1 MKTSYLVTKLLG
13 KLVRR
18 FISHATLS
26 LWLLRPIVFP
36 QILFRP
42 LPTKASESRNAFSQI
57 QSSSFLLRINCTL
70 NPKSA
75 SLCCF
80 QIVHSV
86 LHCCTLRLFSNHSQR
101 FVPWGCKLLAGA
113 PGHLKGS
120 THGWCLESC
129 ECECI
134 KWIFLDE
141 WYVNYF
147 DVSLLVF
154 MLMLMMMCV
163 YQVSIF
169 RWVIKY
175 FDVSSVMLMLMLVMM
190 CVCTLYIK
198 WAS

>member
-1 MKTSYLVTKLLG
+1 MSYIGLRARWPAKRQWRHLVTKLLG

-26 LWLLRPIVFP
+26 LWLLRPLVFP

-129 ECECI
+129 ECVCI
-134 KWIFLDE
+134 KWIFWDE
-141 WYVNYF
+141 W
-147 DVSLLVF
+147 SII
-154 MLMLMMMCV
+154 LMFHCWSSCWCWCWCWWWCV
-163 YQVSIF
+163 
-169 RWVIKY
+169 
-175 FDVSSVMLMLMLVMM
+175 
-190 CVCTLYIK
+190 YIK
-198 WAS
+198 WASLDEWSNILMFRRWC

>member
-1 MKTSYLVTKLLG
+1 MKTSYLVTKLFG
-13 KLVRR
+13 KLVRL

-26 LWLLRPIVFP
+26 LWLLRPLVFP

-42 LPTKASESRNAFSQI
+42 LPTKARGSRNAFSQI
-57 QSSSFLLRINCTL
+57 QSSFFLLRINCTL

-129 ECECI
+129 ECVCI

-141 WYVNYF
+141 W
-147 DVSLLVF
+147 SII
-154 MLMLMMMCV
+154 LMFHCWSSCWCWCWCWWWCV
-163 YQVSIF
+163 
-169 RWVIKY
+169 
-175 FDVSSVMLMLMLVMM
+175 
-190 CVCTLYIK
+190 YIK
-198 WAS
+198 WASLDEWSNILMFRRWC